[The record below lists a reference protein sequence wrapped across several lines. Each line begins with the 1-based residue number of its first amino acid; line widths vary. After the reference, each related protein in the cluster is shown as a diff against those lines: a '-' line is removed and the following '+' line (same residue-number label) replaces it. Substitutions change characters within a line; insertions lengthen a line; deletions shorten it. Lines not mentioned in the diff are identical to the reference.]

1 MAGQRQPIALV
12 QAKGKKHL
20 TKAEI
25 AERER
30 TEVKAPSDRV
40 TPPSYP
46 VSYTHLTLPTT

>member
-25 AERER
+25 EERQR
-30 TEVKAPSDRV
+30 TEVKAAADKVTAPQYLSQTQKKPSRK
-40 TPPSYP
+40 S
-46 VSYTHLTLPTT
+46 

>member
-25 AERER
+25 EERQR
-30 TEVKAPSDRV
+30 TGINRIRLEFKGWKRSG
-40 TPPSYP
+40 TG
-46 VSYTHLTLPTT
+46 